1 MKTASA
7 MMKRYLTLW
16 TVVFAITFTL
26 LQVAHARRLKV
37 YTLPKAVAPGQLVT
51 LVFENPNPEQQK
63 AQSKCTAEKLIAW
76 VKSDIPILRID
87 QKGKQIWTS
96 LGSYQTMG
104 DSAIATFMMPVSFEP
119 GEATLYL
126 VNDRDQSVPYHITI
140 GAKVEAKLLGVEGNA
155 IKPLGKFRVI
165 GEGYVPEGFVDEKKA
180 RQELEANVGLSSMT
194 PAQQWTAVNHR
205 LMKDWDKLTEGNFLY
220 LEQNG
225 KTWRGF
231 VHDCGITP
239 QGMTLE
245 FQAPPDIVA
254 GPISLQMGIRMNG
267 TDVFKTAPITVNV
280 TP

>member
-1 MKTASA
+1 
-7 MMKRYLTLW
+7 MMKRYLTIW
-16 TVVFAITFTL
+16 TVVFAVTL
-26 LQVAHARRLKV
+26 SLIQIAQARRLKV
-37 YTLPKAVAPGQLVT
+37 YTLPKAVAPGQLT
-51 LVFENPNPEQQK
+51 TIVFENPNPEVQK
-63 AQSKCTAEKLIAW
+63 AQAKCTAEKLIAW

-87 QKGKQIWTS
+87 QKGKQVWTS
-96 LGSYQTMG
+96 LGSYQTLG
-104 DSAIATFMMPVSFEP
+104 DSAIATFMMPVSFDP

-140 GAKVEAKLLGVEGNA
+140 GTKVETKLLGVEGNA

-180 RQELEANVGLSSMT
+180 REELEANVGLSSKT
-194 PAQQWTAVNHR
+194 PAQQWDFLNHR

-231 VHDCGITP
+231 VETCGITP

-245 FQAPPDIVA
+245 FVAPPDMVA
-254 GPISLQMGIRMNG
+254 GPINLQMGIRMNG
-267 TDVFKTAPITVNV
+267 ADVFKTAPITVNV
-280 TP
+280 MP